1 MGRYRSSN
9 VEVHIGLRLIS
20 PEGKP
25 ALVSATF
32 HYAGTD
38 PYAVHVV
45 FHLRRTLTPDYPSL
59 DSNGDTSDALPL
71 VPSSCASDSCGAD
84 GDIFW
89 TFSRELL
96 ADGLKAASGYGDVR
110 IWPWNARGRRSVAL
124 ALSSPD
130 GYALF
135 EAPRAVVERF
145 LNRCYG
151 CVPAGLEEHYIDIDS
166 SLANLLGAPDADA
179 R

>member
-1 MGRYRSSN
+1 MGSYRPSN

-20 PEGKP
+20 PEGRP
-25 ALVSATF
+25 TPVSATL
-32 HYAGTD
+32 HYAGSD

-45 FHLRRTLTPDYPSL
+45 FHLRRKLEPARTGFGNSEATAASPPMPGGT
-59 DSNGDTSDALPL
+59 NH
-71 VPSSCASDSCGAD
+71 SSEVD
-84 GDIFW
+84 GEISW

-96 ADGLKAASGYGDVR
+96 GDGLNAPAGYGDVR
-110 IWPWNARGRRSVAL
+110 IWPWNGRGRRSVAL

-135 EAPRAVVERF
+135 EAPRSVVEQF

-151 CVPAGLEEHYIDIDS
+151 CVPAGVEEHYIDIDS

>member
-1 MGRYRSSN
+1 MGSYRSSD

-20 PEGKP
+20 PDGKP
-25 ALVSATF
+25 VSVSATL
-32 HYAGTD
+32 HYSGSD

-45 FHLRRTLTPDYPSL
+45 FHLRPNQAPAHVGPGEND
-59 DSNGDTSDALPL
+59 DTSVASPS
-71 VPSSCASDSCGAD
+71 VPSCTAESSDAG
-84 GDIFW
+84 GDISW

-96 ADGLKAASGYGDVR
+96 ADGLNAPSGHGDVR
-110 IWPWNARGRRSVAL
+110 IWPWYAHGRRSVAL
-124 ALSSPD
+124 ALCSPD

-135 EAPRAVVERF
+135 EAPRTVVERF

-151 CVPAGLEEHYIDIDS
+151 CVSAGLEEHYIDIDA
-166 SLANLLGAPDADA
+166 SLANLLRAPDADA